1 MLPEN
6 ILCKNRKRKCEFKM
20 VLVPP
25 ANRLFTNTLASDLLL
40 EHNIFYF
47 VLDATKLELWNQIF

>member
-20 VLVPP
+20 ILVPP
-25 ANRLFTNTLASDLLL
+25 PNTLASDLLL
-40 EHNIFYF
+40 EPNMFYF